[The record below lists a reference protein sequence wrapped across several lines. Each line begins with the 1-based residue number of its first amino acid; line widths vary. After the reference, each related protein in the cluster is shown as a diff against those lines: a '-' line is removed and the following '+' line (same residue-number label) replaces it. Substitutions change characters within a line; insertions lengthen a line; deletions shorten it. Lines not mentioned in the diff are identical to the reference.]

1 MPLLPDEEVVPLLV
15 EDVDDVLVDDVEPV
29 DEELDVSAFA
39 GVESP
44 EPAVGFS
51 ALTLPDRESL
61 R

>member
-1 MPLLPDEEVVPLLV
+1 MLLPPDAEVVLLLV
-15 EDVDDVLVDDVEPV
+15 EDVVDGLVDDVELV
-29 DEELDVSAFA
+29 DEEPDVSAFA

-44 EPAVGFS
+44 EPAVDFS